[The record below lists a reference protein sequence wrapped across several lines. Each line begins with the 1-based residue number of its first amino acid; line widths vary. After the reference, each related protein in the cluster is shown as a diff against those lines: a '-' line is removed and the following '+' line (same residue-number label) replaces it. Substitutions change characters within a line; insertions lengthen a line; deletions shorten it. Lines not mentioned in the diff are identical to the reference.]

1 LDADKTV
8 AIISVANEPSMKL
21 AQRLGYE
28 RQPDGVYRDEPI
40 SLWQRRNPL
49 RA

>member
-1 LDADKTV
+1 
-8 AIISVANEPSMKL
+8 MKL